1 MSEAMVVLLIFLAFV
16 ALLTLL
22 VKGFATIMGRLAG
35 ADVRQCHEAAEYI
48 IATGEIPRHWLDG
61 EARHA
66 GWLSCMRRADPPHHQ
81 IIERLTGLIE
91 HFEGSPLVADES
103 TRQLL
108 LSQLRATR
116 GRWLDGQSGVE
127 EKELVVQ

>member
-35 ADVRQCHEAAEYI
+35 ADVRQCHEAAEFI
-48 IATGEIPRHWLDG
+48 IATGEIPQHWLDG
-61 EARHA
+61 ESRRA
-66 GWLSCMRRADPPHHQ
+66 GWLSRMRRADPSQQ
-81 IIERLTGLIE
+81 IASRLEGLIK
-91 HFEGSPLVADES
+91 HFEGSPLVANES

-116 GRWLDGQSGVE
+116 SRWLDGQSGAE